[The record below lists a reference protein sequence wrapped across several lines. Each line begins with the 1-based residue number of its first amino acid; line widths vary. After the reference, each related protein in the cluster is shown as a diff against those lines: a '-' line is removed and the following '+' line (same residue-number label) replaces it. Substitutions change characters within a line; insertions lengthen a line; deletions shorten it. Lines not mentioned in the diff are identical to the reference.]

1 MIDRAPAT
9 IAPHVLENRG
19 QPGPTVRARP
29 EAVKRLKR
37 LHHRFLYQVFGFGSI
52 PLEPHGQP
60 EQPIEVGQ
68 GLRLEG
74 SPRRVGGGWR

>member
-1 MIDRAPAT
+1 
-9 IAPHVLENRG
+9 
-19 QPGPTVRARP
+19 
-29 EAVKRLKR
+29 VKRLKR
-37 LHHRFLYQVFGFGSI
+37 LYHRFLHQVFGFGPI

-74 SPRRVGGGWR
+74 SPRRVDAGWR